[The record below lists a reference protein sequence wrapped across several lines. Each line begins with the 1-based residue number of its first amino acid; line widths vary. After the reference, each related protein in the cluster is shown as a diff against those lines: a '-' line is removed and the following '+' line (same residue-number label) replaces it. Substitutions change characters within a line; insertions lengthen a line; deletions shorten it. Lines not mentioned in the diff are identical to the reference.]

1 MSATT
6 PAVNSPLLSMNG
18 GTTPSVICVTT
29 TNATIASTSD
39 ISLFSGT
46 QPTGTTQTIPANGA
60 YAGNTYR
67 ILCRGLYTTP
77 LVSAGTATFK
87 VKWGS
92 TVLASVTTATLTAS
106 ATNFPFELDVLL
118 TIRTTGSTG
127 SIMCTGHVECATAL
141 TGVSTVFNNL
151 SIGSVATIDTTVNS
165 VLDATMSFSSIAG
178 SQTASCMTGSIEIL
192 F

>member
-1 MSATT
+1 MPSTT

-29 TNATIASTSD
+29 TNATIAST
-39 ISLFSGT
+39 
-46 QPTGTTQTIPANGA
+46 
-60 YAGNTYR
+60 
-67 ILCRGLYTTP
+67 
-77 LVSAGTATFK
+77 
-87 VKWGS
+87 
-92 TVLASVTTATLTAS
+92 
-106 ATNFPFELDVLL
+106 
-118 TIRTTGSTG
+118 
-127 SIMCTGHVECATAL
+127 M
-141 TGVSTVFNNL
+141 FNNL